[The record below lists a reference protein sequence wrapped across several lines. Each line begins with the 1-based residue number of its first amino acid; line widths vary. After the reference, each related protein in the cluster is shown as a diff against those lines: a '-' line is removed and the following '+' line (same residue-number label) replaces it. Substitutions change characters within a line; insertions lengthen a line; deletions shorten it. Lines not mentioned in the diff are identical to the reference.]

1 MRTPHPTNHTRPL
14 RQIEHAAELL
24 TLATTLIPDVW
35 QRICDGINGQ
45 PSAQQTD
52 SDGGSS
58 SILDDRGVPMPRLSD
73 PTGEASTRPDPCR
86 RDLEEL
92 RRLAKKLHADAE
104 RTIAILASHQA
115 RPADG
120 YQRMSTAD
128 NDPGCTSCAR
138 LETHGAP
145 RWEPIHHHI
154 TVNDERIPVCQW
166 CGRWHKDTGT
176 LPSRKILADHH
187 DGKRIKRP
195 A

>member
-1 MRTPHPTNHTRPL
+1 MRTPHPANHSRPL

-24 TLATTLIPDVW
+24 TLATNLIPDVW

-52 SDGGSS
+52 SDGGSA

-73 PTGEASTRPDPCR
+73 PTGEANTRPDPCR
-86 RDLEEL
+86 RDLDEL

-115 RPADG
+115 RPANN
-120 YQRMSTAD
+120 YQRMTTAE

-138 LETHGAP
+138 LEVHGSP
-145 RWEPIHHHI
+145 RWEPVHRGVKIG
-154 TVNDERIPVCQW
+154 DETYQLCSW
-166 CGRWHKDTGT
+166 CERWARESGA
-176 LPSRKILADHH
+176 LPTRKILTDHH